1 MKEKDVSYYQG
12 QVADIKE
19 DIIIRIMK
27 LMRAKHYITLQD
39 PDDAFIYYGIIE
51 EVTGAKTLGVFY
63 NFFEKNDFPKPPA
76 ASIARV
82 STPIEKLLDVL
93 EVIENAQE

>member
-1 MKEKDVSYYQG
+1 MTKEKDSRYYRS

-27 LMRAKHYITLQD
+27 LMRAKHYETLQD
-39 PDDAFIYYGIIE
+39 PDDEQIHYAITE
-51 EVTGAKTLGVFY
+51 EVTGAKTLGCFC
-63 NFFEKNDFPKPPA
+63 NFRKYDTPKFPS
-76 ASIARV
+76 SIARV
-82 STPIEKLLDVL
+82 TTPIEKLLDVL